1 MWAPELKKQN
11 KCLKRKAYIDNKGSF
26 MQDTFPRN
34 KIKVCDVYV
43 KTKDLSKDQFLVS
56 QEELALLVL
65 CHSQVIIDTTT

>member
-1 MWAPELKKQN
+1 
-11 KCLKRKAYIDNKGSF
+11 